1 MRDDFIF
8 DEKTLVVFDL
18 EWTAWPGS
26 AERDWSGPGELRE
39 IIQFGAV
46 KADVANNLA
55 EISHFECIA
64 RPTVNPDLSDYIIA
78 LTGITQPDVDGAL
91 PFAETWPAFREF
103 IGEGGPW
110 IRYNGYDPM
119 VLGENCT
126 INDIEDAM
134 QDLNFHNLR
143 PMIIEALGPDGEAPV
158 SADLARLFGL
168 NDSHQSHTA
177 LGDSRTILD
186 ALRHLQGL
194 R

>member
-8 DEKTLVVFDL
+8 DEKTIVVFDL

-26 AERDWSGPGELRE
+26 FERDWSGPGEMRE

-46 KADVANNLA
+46 RADVASGLT
-55 EISHFECIA
+55 EIGHFECLA
-64 RPTVNPDLSDYIIA
+64 RPTLNPNLSDYITA
-78 LTGITQPDVDGAL
+78 LTGITQASVDGAL
-91 PFAETWPAFREF
+91 PFAEAWPAFRDF
-103 IGEGGPW
+103 ICDGAPV
-110 IRYNGYDPM
+110 ICCNGYDPM
-119 VLGENCT
+119 VLGENCA
-126 INDIEDAM
+126 ISGIEDAM
-134 QDLNFHNLR
+134 RDLNFHNLR
-143 PMIIEALGPDGEAPV
+143 PMIIEALGPSGEAPV

-168 NDSHQSHTA
+168 TDSHQSHTA

>member
-8 DEKTLVVFDL
+8 AEKTLVVFDL

-26 AERDWSGPGELRE
+26 FERDWSGPGEWRE

-46 KADVANNLA
+46 KADVASGLT
-55 EISHFECIA
+55 EIGHFECLA
-64 RPTVNPDLSDYIIA
+64 RPRLNPVLSDYITG
-78 LTGITQPDVDGAL
+78 LTGITQPDVDSAP

-103 IGEGGPW
+103 ISDGAPV
-110 IRYNGYDPM
+110 ICCNGYDPK
-119 VLGENCT
+119 VLGENCA
-126 INDIEDAM
+126 INNIDDAM

-143 PMIIEALGPDGEAPV
+143 PMIIEALGPGGQAPV
-158 SADLARLFGL
+158 SADLARQFGL
-168 NDSHQSHTA
+168 TETHQSHTA

-186 ALRHLQGL
+186 ALRHLQSL